1 MSEEEMMRMK
11 KIEKREKTDTIL
23 AYILIVIL
31 VVCLGIILFLKF
43 VKKADTKPEE
53 YNPTY
58 IGIDEIVTRFNSS
71 TLISKYN
78 NDGAKLVAS
87 KSDNTIVI
95 TYTKD
100 NNNTA
105 ITIPQMSNEL
115 EITLNS
121 DNEELYMDIY
131 KELANIVCTYYG
143 NSEDSC
149 RAAID
154 NIKSDV
160 QGIRFVTNGDN
171 KYIYIDITKGIDVN
185 NVNVN
190 NNIYTEET
198 KVSLDNISYSLKIN
212 DTEINSIA
220 VTNSDTDIKVS
231 GSIKN
236 LNTEGVLSINVKLY
250 NSDGNVIGEEKKE
263 YTTDNAL
270 SSEDTFEISFTYND
284 TLKKDDVKEYSINV
298 VR

>member
-31 VVCLGIILFLKF
+31 VACLGIILFLKF

-71 TLISKYN
+71 VLVSKYA
-78 NDGAKLVAS
+78 NDGGNLVAS
-87 KSDNTIVI
+87 ASGNTIVV

-100 NNNTA
+100 NNNTV
-105 ITIPQMSNEL
+105 ITMPLVNNEL
-115 EITLNS
+115 EITLNK
-121 DNEELYMDIY
+121 DNEELITDAY
-131 KELANIVCTYYG
+131 KEITNAICTYYG

-149 RAAID
+149 RTAID

-171 KYIYIDITKGIDVN
+171 KYVYIDITKSVDVTNISN
-185 NVNVN
+185 NT
-190 NNIYTEET
+190 YTEET
-198 KVSLDNISYSLKIN
+198 KVGLDNINYSLKIN
-212 DTEINSIA
+212 DTEINNIA

-263 YTTDNAL
+263 YTADNAL

>member
-31 VVCLGIILFLKF
+31 VACLGIILFLKF

-71 TLISKYN
+71 VLVSKYA
-78 NDGAKLVAS
+78 NDGGNLVAS
-87 KSDNTIVI
+87 ASGNTIVV

-100 NNNTA
+100 NNNTV
-105 ITIPQMSNEL
+105 ITMPLVNNEL
-115 EITLNS
+115 EITLNK
-121 DNEELYMDIY
+121 DNEELITDAY
-131 KELANIVCTYYG
+131 KEITNAICTYYG

-149 RAAID
+149 RTAID
-154 NIKSDV
+154 NVKSDA

-171 KYIYIDITKGIDVN
+171 KYVYIDITKSVDVTNISN
-185 NVNVN
+185 NT
-190 NNIYTEET
+190 YTEET
-198 KVSLDNISYSLKIN
+198 KVGLDNINYSLKIN
-212 DTEINSIA
+212 DTEINNIA

-263 YTTDNAL
+263 YTADNAL

>member
-31 VVCLGIILFLKF
+31 VACLGIILFLKF

-71 TLISKYN
+71 VLVSKYA
-78 NDGAKLVAS
+78 NDGGNLVAS
-87 KSDNTIVI
+87 ASGNTIVV

-100 NNNTA
+100 NNNTV
-105 ITIPQMSNEL
+105 ITMPLVNNEL
-115 EITLNS
+115 EITLNK
-121 DNEELYMDIY
+121 DNEELITDAY
-131 KELANIVCTYYG
+131 KEITNAICTYYG

-149 RAAID
+149 RTAID

-171 KYIYIDITKGIDVN
+171 KYVYIDITKSVDVN
-185 NVNVN
+185 NVN

-198 KVSLDNISYSLKIN
+198 KVSLDNINYSLKIN
-212 DTEINSIA
+212 DTEINNIA

-263 YTTDNAL
+263 YTADNAL

>member
-1 MSEEEMMRMK
+1 MNEEEMMRMK

-31 VVCLGIILFLKF
+31 IACLGIILFLKF
-43 VKKADTKPEE
+43 VKKEDTKPNEH
-53 YNPTY
+53 NPTY
-58 IGIDEIVTRFNSS
+58 ISVDEIVTRFNAS
-71 TLISKYN
+71 TLISKYA
-78 NDGAKLVAS
+78 NDGSKLVAS
-87 KSDNTIVI
+87 VSDSTMVV

-100 NNNTA
+100 NNNTVV
-105 ITIPQMSNEL
+105 TIPLMNNEL
-115 EITLNS
+115 EVTFNN

-131 KELANIVCTYYG
+131 KEIANIVCTYYG
-143 NSEDSC
+143 TKEDSC

-154 NIKSDV
+154 NIKSDA

-171 KYIYIDITKGIDVN
+171 SYVYIDITKGIDVN

-198 KVSLDNISYSLKIN
+198 KVSLDNTNYSLKIS
-212 DTEINSIA
+212 DTEVNNIVVS
-220 VTNSDTDIKVS
+220 NSDTDIKVS

-250 NSDGNVIGEEKKE
+250 DKDGNVIGEEKKE

-270 SSEDTFEISFTYND
+270 SGNDTFEISFTYND

>member
-31 VVCLGIILFLKF
+31 VACLGIILFLKF

-71 TLISKYN
+71 VLVSKYA
-78 NDGAKLVAS
+78 NDGGNLVAS
-87 KSDNTIVI
+87 ASGNTIVV

-100 NNNTA
+100 NNNTV
-105 ITIPQMSNEL
+105 ITMPLVNNEL
-115 EITLNS
+115 EITLNK
-121 DNEELYMDIY
+121 DNEELITDAY
-131 KELANIVCTYYG
+131 KEITNAICTYYG

-149 RAAID
+149 RTAID

-198 KVSLDNISYSLKIN
+198 KVSLDNINYSLKIN
-212 DTEINSIA
+212 DTEINNIA

-263 YTTDNAL
+263 YTADNAL

>member
-31 VVCLGIILFLKF
+31 VACLGIILFLKF

-71 TLISKYN
+71 VLVSKYA
-78 NDGAKLVAS
+78 NDGGNLVAS
-87 KSDNTIVI
+87 ASGNTIVV

-100 NNNTA
+100 NNNTV
-105 ITIPQMSNEL
+105 ITMPLVNNEL
-115 EITLNS
+115 EITLNK
-121 DNEELYMDIY
+121 DNEELITDAY
-131 KELANIVCTYYG
+131 KEITNAICTYYG

-149 RAAID
+149 RTAID
-154 NIKSDV
+154 NVKSDV

-171 KYIYIDITKGIDVN
+171 KYVYIDITKSVDVTNISN
-185 NVNVN
+185 NT
-190 NNIYTEET
+190 YTEET
-198 KVSLDNISYSLKIN
+198 KVGLDNINYSLKIN
-212 DTEINSIA
+212 DTEINNIA

-263 YTTDNAL
+263 YTADNAL